1 MNYTVAPFE
10 LADVKAP
17 CSWSA
22 YVDMFNVWRQCL
34 SFDSRL
40 LDDLFSEH
48 LFAKFQS
55 YRDKVYRSGI
65 TYMHFNQYF
74 MTRKEY
80 KQYSYEDFF
89 KTGKSKH
96 FTYEQYVSANP
107 NITLLTVHKHPDFA
121 WDYDQLHCFLG
132 GSGEECSEVKGR
144 LRQSKFWKRRYAE
157 WSECVP
163 HDTNLYNN
171 YNNILFY
178 NKPKIDEES
187 LFNLCYNKHLDVEY
201 FNNYGIMEQILDSK
215 FFNVFCENPNVTWKF
230 LKDWVTYGYN
240 HHVYMKHRIISLI
253 NPNIRWSSILE
264 FCRANDL
271 LLPSDFWEDHDTL
284 IQRDRLWTFKKGDEF
299 THLYVNYPHLLDYKK
314 LRKHVGCDII
324 SALVQKPDVPEE
336 VVMSMMRQFEV
347 QFTCVGDESDL
358 CDTKCTYRKKNNIMP
373 IYLNVNLRNE
383 FKFCHYGNF
392 CTHTYICENSK
403 SALNKRK
410 KEYCSQIRS
419 KLYEDRSNCDYRIG
433 YSKNINLR
441 LKDIDD
447 TELLHLDIMLFANPM
462 PLEKVAFLY
471 DVLVPAAIRIQ
482 RWYLKHFYR
491 PEGRYVNTVLRNRF
505 NSRL

>member
-17 CSWSA
+17 CSWSV

-34 SFDSRL
+34 SFDSPL

-55 YRDKVYRSGI
+55 YRDKVRYSGI
-65 TYMHFNQYF
+65 SYWHYNQYF
-74 MTRKEY
+74 MTRSEY
-80 KQYSYEDFF
+80 KQYDYPSYLKMGKL
-89 KTGKSKH
+89 KTY
-96 FTYEQYVSANP
+96 TYEQYVSANP
-107 NITLLTVHKHPDFA
+107 NITMLTVHKNPDFA
-121 WDYDQLHCFLG
+121 WDYNQLHCFLG
-132 GSGEECSEVKGR
+132 GCGEEYSKVKER

-163 HDTNLYNN
+163 HNTSLYNN
-171 YNNILFY
+171 YNNILFF

-187 LFNLCYNKHLDVEY
+187 LFNLCYNKYLDVEY

-230 LKDWVTYGYN
+230 LKDWVTYGYS

-253 NPNIRWSSILE
+253 NPNVRWSNILE
-264 FCRANDL
+264 FCCANDL
-271 LLPSDFWEDHDTL
+271 FLQSDFWADTETL
-284 IQRDRLWTFKKGDEF
+284 IQPNIWWKLKKGDKF
-299 THLYVNYPHLLDYKK
+299 THLYANYPYLLDYKK

-336 VVMSMMRQFEV
+336 VVMSMKKQFDV
-347 QFTCVGDESDL
+347 QFTCVGDEYDL

-373 IYLNVNLRNE
+373 IYLNVNLRDDI
-383 FKFCHYGNF
+383 KFSVLLNRY
-392 CTHTYICENSK
+392 TRMYSCENSK
-403 SALNKRK
+403 SGLNKRRR
-410 KEYCSQIRS
+410 EYNTPCYLDGS
-419 KLYEDRSNCDYRIG
+419 YCDYRIG
-433 YSKNINLR
+433 YSKNINLL

-447 TELLHLDIMLFANPM
+447 TKLLHLDIMLFQNPI
-462 PLEKVAFLY
+462 PLEKVAFLN
-471 DVLVPAAIRIQ
+471 DVLTPAAIKIQ
-482 RWYLKHFYR
+482 RWYLRHFYR

-505 NSRL
+505 NARL